1 MEIGNMNQWQKIKV
15 IVLDAAGNG
24 ESVDDLRVLVTAN
37 MLVQFYQNTKLFY
50 GCLVVVMAAGGC

>member
-1 MEIGNMNQWQKIKV
+1 MNQWQKIKV